1 MDKLIYKAGNR
12 KGKKLK
18 KKDLLEEKF
27 MAYDIIMVNDSFEE
41 QINLKDEND
50 EFIDFT
56 KNQNK

>member
-1 MDKLIYKAGNR
+1 
-12 KGKKLK
+12 
-18 KKDLLEEKF
+18 

-41 QINLKDEND
+41 QINLKDVND

>member
-1 MDKLIYKAGNR
+1 
-12 KGKKLK
+12 
-18 KKDLLEEKF
+18 

>member
-1 MDKLIYKAGNR
+1 
-12 KGKKLK
+12 
-18 KKDLLEEKF
+18 

-50 EFIDFT
+50 KFIDFT